1 MPLPTVGKRLPILAA
16 TLASAM
22 ATTPACLAKPL
33 DVAAEKAAISRRLDT
48 EYPQLDA
55 LYKDLHRHPE
65 LSHQEVRTAAKL
77 AAEMRR
83 LGFEV
88 TEGVGGTGIVAILRN
103 GTGPTVLVRTDLDAL
118 PMEEKTGLP
127 YASKARQTWQGKLG
141 PVAHSCGHDVHM
153 ATWIGTA
160 AMLAASRERWN
171 GTLMFAGQPG
181 EEAGDGAQKMLD
193 DGLFKR
199 FGKPDF
205 GFALHVA
212 PAPAGAVMY
221 KSGAVLS
228 NYDDIEIRFNG
239 RGGHGAMPAAT
250 IDPILQ
256 AARFIVEVQSVVSLQ
271 KDPLSPGIISIGAIQ
286 GGSAGNIIPDTA
298 IINGTMRSFT
308 PETRAVLRVGI
319 ERTAKAVA
327 DMAGAPPPV
336 IKFSNSSTAVVND
349 ATLTKSTA
357 EIFSAAFGPAA
368 IELPTPSPASEDYS
382 AFIEAGVPS
391 VYFYIG
397 GTDPAKFTEAQ
408 AKGESL
414 PVNHSPLFAPLPEP
428 TIRTGTEAMTLAILG
443 ALAR

>member
-1 MPLPTVGKRLPILAA
+1 MAFPTLGKRGPILAA
-16 TLASAM
+16 AIAGIVASA
-22 ATTPACLAKPL
+22 PACLGKPL
-33 DVAAEKAAISRRLDT
+33 DAAAEKAAIAKRLDAD
-48 EYPQLDA
+48 YPRLEA
-55 LYKDLHRHPE
+55 LYKDLHSHPE

-103 GTGPTVLVRTDLDAL
+103 GSGPTVLVRTELDAL
-118 PMEEKTGLP
+118 PMEEKTGLS
-127 YASKARQTWQGKLG
+127 YASKARQTWEGKQTY
-141 PVAHSCGHDVHM
+141 VAHSCGHDVHM

-160 AMLAASRERWN
+160 AVLAAGKDRWS
-171 GTLMFAGQPG
+171 GTLMFVGQPG
-181 EEAGDGAQKMLD
+181 EEVGNGARKMLD

-221 KSGAVLS
+221 KSGPVLS
-228 NYDDIEIRFNG
+228 NYDDVHIRFNG

-256 AARFIVEVQSVVSLQ
+256 AARFIVDVQSVVSLQ

-286 GGSAGNIIPDTA
+286 SGSAGNIIPDTA
-298 IINGTMRSFT
+298 TINGTMRSFT

-327 DMAGAPPPV
+327 DMADAPPPV

-349 ATLTKSTA
+349 PALTKSTA
-357 EIFSAAFGPAA
+357 EIFSAAFGAAA
-368 IELPTPSPASEDYS
+368 IELPAPSPASEDYS
-382 AFIEAGVPS
+382 AFIEAGVAS

-397 GTDPAKFTEAQ
+397 GIDPAKFTEAQ
-408 AKGESL
+408 AKGEML

-443 ALAR
+443 ALTR